1 MRIAQI
7 VPQSIVDGI
16 GIRLVV
22 FFQGCNH
29 DCKGCHNPS
38 THDYDGGM
46 FIMPETLS
54 KVILNHLY
62 ANPLITG
69 ITYSGGEPMDQELE
83 LYALTI
89 LLKEKRPDL
98 SFMLYTGYT
107 FNELKNNTYSLPLMD
122 YVVDGPYIE
131 SQRDISLKFRGSKN
145 QRVYQRI
152 DGEFVDVTDTPEWSA
167 K

>member
-1 MRIAQI
+1 
-7 VPQSIVDGI
+7 
-16 GIRLVV
+16 
-22 FFQGCNH
+22 
-29 DCKGCHNPS
+29 
-38 THDYDGGM
+38 
-46 FIMPETLS
+46 MPETLS

-107 FNELKNNTYSLPLMD
+107 FNELKYNTYSLPLMD
-122 YVVDGPYIE
+122 YIVDGPFID
-131 SQRDISLKFRGSKN
+131 SQRDISLRFRGSKN
-145 QRVYQRI
+145 QRVYQCI
-152 DGEFVDVTDTPEWSA
+152 DGKFVDVTDTPEWR
-167 K
+167 